1 MEYTDVTPEQFAELD
16 GVDDWTVVDGR
27 AIVAEFVA
35 ATYLAA
41 AELVSTIAEIAEA
54 NVHHPDI
61 ELRYPGRVH
70 VTLTTHATGGL
81 TTLDVD
87 VARLISA
94 AATD

>member
-41 AELVSTIAEIAEA
+41 AELVSRIAEIAEA

-94 AATD
+94 TATD